1 MNWLFPGF
9 LAGGLLV
16 GLPLALHFL
25 RRRPKTVVP
34 FPSLRFLGM
43 TALRDTRRHQLR
55 RWLTLLLRCLIIGG
69 IVAAFARPFWINAAA
84 AGRRALVIALD
95 NSMSMQATGRQEAA
109 RDWASRQLDELQPG
123 DQAAILAMHPVPTWL
138 APMTDDLAHV
148 RAVLREA
155 RPGFEK
161 TRYAPALQLA
171 ADALTAV
178 PAGTKTLAWTADEQR
193 LGWLGVDLGHTLP
206 AGIKLRLAPP
216 DPAPGRQA
224 AVVSL
229 RRLGPGTADARPGVA
244 ATVRLFTP
252 EQDRRRVAVIAN
264 GQTLAEQ
271 TVSLHAGDNPVELR
285 FTLPPDAPGVRVS
298 LVEPDDLP
306 ADDTAWLAMA
316 KPAVG
321 KVLLDA
327 APGTDFLAHALRS
340 TQRLEAGGLAP
351 TPLPDGPWP
360 LDTVVVVRGSG
371 VFRPPQAERLERF
384 VADSGPV
391 WLFVD
396 GSPEQTAFLQKLGV
410 GIAPR
415 DPAPDGGAEH
425 LRDWDPDHPILAAFA
440 GQSLLPLLNVEF
452 YHGFD
457 LTGGALVP
465 IANWPDGKTALAEW
479 KSDGRRILLAG
490 FPLERGATNW
500 PAQPS
505 FVPFVHQAALWLG
518 SAGAARSDWRVG
530 DVIPLPPGEGTWHAL
545 DAASPLPDCT
555 VSGSVRPGEPGLY
568 GFTGK
573 GGERKV
579 YAVNAPTEE
588 SDLAPWPDFEK
599 LAALES
605 TAPIPSTGSPP
616 SSAAAALPMSG
627 EAAENQQRF
636 WWWVLAACGA
646 FILAELALANRT
658 AL

>member
-9 LAGGLLV
+9 LAGGLSV
-16 GLPLALHFL
+16 VLPLALHFL

-34 FPSLRFLGM
+34 FPSLRFLGV

-55 RWLTLLLRCLIIGG
+55 RWLTLLLRCLIIGC

-84 AGRRALVIALD
+84 VGRRALVIAVD
-95 NSMSMQATGRQEAA
+95 NSMSMQAAGRWEAA
-109 RDWASRQLDELQPG
+109 RDWALRQLDELQPG
-123 DQAAILAMHPVPTWL
+123 DQAAVLSMHPVPVWL
-138 APMTDDLAHV
+138 APMTEDLAHV
-148 RAVLREA
+148 RVVLREA

-171 ADALTAV
+171 ADALAAV
-178 PAGTKTLAWTADEQR
+178 PAGTKTLAWMADEQR
-193 LGWLGVDLGHTLP
+193 LGWLGVDLGHALP
-206 AGIKLRLAPP
+206 AGIKVRLAPP

-224 AVVSL
+224 AIVAL
-229 RRLGPGTADARPGVA
+229 RRLGAGASDARPGVA
-244 ATVRLFTP
+244 ATVRLFAP

-264 GQTLAEQ
+264 GRTLAEQ
-271 TVSLHAGDNPVELR
+271 TVALHAGDNPVELR
-285 FTLPPDAPGVRVS
+285 FALPPDAPGVRVS

-306 ADDTAWLAMA
+306 ADDTAWLATA
-316 KPAVG
+316 KPAAG

-340 TQRLEAGGLAP
+340 TQRLEAGGLEP
-351 TPLPDGPWP
+351 VSLPDGPWP
-360 LDTVVVVRGSG
+360 LDAVAVVRGSG
-371 VFRPPQAERLERF
+371 AFQPPRAERLERF
-384 VADSGPV
+384 VADGGPV
-391 WLFVD
+391 WMFVD
-396 GSPEQTAFLQKLGV
+396 GSPEQTAWLQKE
-410 GIAPR
+410 GIGIVAR

-452 YHGFD
+452 YRGFD

-479 KSDGRRILLAG
+479 KADGRRILLVG

-530 DVIPLPPGEGTWHAL
+530 DVIPLPPGEGVWHAL
-545 DAASPLPDCT
+545 DTASPSPDRT

-568 GFTGK
+568 EFISKEGQH
-573 GGERKV
+573 RV
-579 YAVNAPTEE
+579 NAVNTPTEE
-588 SDLAPWPDFEK
+588 SDLAPWPNFEQ

-605 TAPIPSTGSPP
+605 TAPPPSTVSPA
-616 SSAAAALPMSG
+616 SAAALPENG
-627 EAAENQQRF
+627 AAAENQQRF